1 MSGPRIE
8 VQLAPPGWTH
18 IGGPQLHALIARAE
32 DDELLVAASD
42 AADTGSLAAV
52 VAVLTG
58 GGELPESGGLG
69 AASAVPDGAGEATAS
84 FVVLAW
90 GESTRIVVRGQGY
103 AVAQVGEG
111 LVRFASAAETL
122 VVGLGPEAEQV
133 NLCAPDERSAER
145 FAGAVEFDPGRYA
158 ELAAAAAAAAP
169 GGVGV
174 RPAAA
179 TAPGVGAVGSASG
192 GAPGSAPGSARVAP
206 RASVPSVIATPPV
219 WGRAPSTPAPPAPVP
234 ADSRTAPSQ
243 PGPNRGFDLSRL
255 GGWDR
260 LSTPAPAPLV
270 PAPTEPKAPMEPT
283 EPSAPTEPTPQPV
296 AVPEHTL
303 LERPAPDPAPGPVA
317 SYDFLL
323 QPDRRPGPPSAAGP
337 VQPSS
342 EPDAAGVAS
351 HPVPAAP
358 DHAPAVRAESAPA
371 APAPASASPPVPT
384 QPPAQPPSPP
394 TAEPARPAGPRIS
407 SVPWRRREP
416 QAPTPSGQRTP
427 PAPTP
432 APTSAAPSAAPAPAT
447 APSVWPAPATAGV
460 RTPPPY
466 AAMWGAAAA
475 APAPVAAPPPAHN
488 PTSPPTPAPP
498 APEPVPLVDRFLGS
512 PTRPHTPEPR
522 PAAPPAAR
530 PTTSTTST
538 ASTTSVTPTQ
548 AVDAAPDPDP
558 DATIERSQLAG
569 VIGGPS
575 VLAVLCPQGHVG
587 PPHLASCR
595 RCGLE
600 IPPQEP
606 YHTARPA
613 LGVLKLSTGD
623 LVTLDR
629 GVLLGRSPRPS
640 DTTPPML
647 RPHVLKVPS
656 PERDISRNHAEI
668 VLEGWHVLIRD
679 LDSTNGTTIT
689 LPGGQPTRLRPND
702 QQVVE
707 PGTIITLADEVDI
720 VYEVE
725 P

>member
-18 IGGPQLHALIARAE
+18 IGGPQLHALVARTE

-52 VAVLTG
+52 VGVLTG
-58 GGELPESGGLG
+58 GAELGES
-69 AASAVPDGAGEATAS
+69 AAIGSPVVVPDGGGEMTAS
-84 FVVLAW
+84 FVILGW
-90 GESTRIVVRGQGY
+90 GEFTRVVVRGQGY
-103 AVAQVGEG
+103 AIAQVGEQ
-111 LVRFASAAETL
+111 LVRFASSGETL
-122 VVGLGPEAEQV
+122 AVTLGPEAEQV
-133 NLCAPDERSAER
+133 NVCAPDERATER
-145 FAGAVEFDPGRYA
+145 FADAAGFDPGRYA
-158 ELAAAAAAAAP
+158 ALAAAAVASRPSAGSGSGFGAGAASPVVAAAP
-169 GGVGV
+169 
-174 RPAAA
+174 
-179 TAPGVGAVGSASG
+179 
-192 GAPGSAPGSARVAP
+192 RVATRP
-206 RASVPSVIATPPV
+206 PVPSVIAAPPV
-219 WGRAPSTPAPPAPVP
+219 WGRAPVVEPAASAALEPARGGPVEPRGPGAGRGFDVSRLPGWGQVAAPVPAPVP
-234 ADSRTAPSQ
+234 A
-243 PGPNRGFDLSRL
+243 
-255 GGWDR
+255 
-260 LSTPAPAPLV
+260 
-270 PAPTEPKAPMEPT
+270 PTVT
-283 EPSAPTEPTPQPV
+283 PTPV
-296 AVPEHTL
+296 TEHTL
-303 LERPAPDPAPGPVA
+303 PDRPAPEAGPGPST

-323 QPDRRPGPPSAAGP
+323 QPERRATRPPT
-337 VQPSS
+337 
-342 EPDAAGVAS
+342 
-351 HPVPAAP
+351 PVPAAQPADP
-358 DHAPAVRAESAPA
+358 DPDPAGVHGVPA
-371 APAPASASPPVPT
+371 APVETLVTPPVLP
-384 QPPAQPPSPP
+384 PPAPSPVPSPEPSPP
-394 TAEPARPAGPRIS
+394 AASPERPGGPRIS

-416 QAPTPSGQRTP
+416 T
-427 PAPTP
+427 TP
-432 APTSAAPSAAPAPAT
+432 APVAPPVAAPIAKPVTTATPAT
-447 APSVWPAPATAGV
+447 TGV
-460 RTPPPY
+460 RTPPQH
-466 AAMWGAAAA
+466 AALWGSAASAPVPP
-475 APAPVAAPPPAHN
+475 APAPP
-488 PTSPPTPAPP
+488 PPTPAPATPPPSP
-498 APEPVPLVDRFLGS
+498 APPPLVDRFLGS
-512 PTRPHTPEPR
+512 PTR
-522 PAAPPAAR
+522 AA
-530 PTTSTTST
+530 
-538 ASTTSVTPTQ
+538 
-548 AVDAAPDPDP
+548 DPDP
-558 DATIERSQLAG
+558 DATIERSQLVGA
-569 VIGGPS
+569 IGGPS

-640 DTTPPML
+640 DTTPPLL